1 MIIAAAGLAQNFS
14 AIRALSDEGIQKGH
28 MKLHSKNIVK
38 IAAGEGASNEQIE
51 EISKQMIKEGRISVS
66 RAKEIME
73 IINKTN
79 KQHDKYH
86 I

>member
-38 IAAGEGASNEQIE
+38 IAAGEGH
-51 EISKQMIKEGRISVS
+51 QMNR
-66 RAKEIME
+66 
-73 IINKTN
+73 
-79 KQHDKYH
+79 
-86 I
+86 

>member
-1 MIIAAAGLAQNFS
+1 
-14 AIRALSDEGIQKGH
+14 

-38 IAAGEGASNEQIE
+38 TAGERGDGGEGASNEQIE
-51 EISKQMIKEGRISVS
+51 EVSQQMIKEGNISVS

-73 IINKTN
+73 SMNKTN
-79 KQHDKYH
+79 KQHDNYH